1 MQAIKKRTVWDKFR
15 TAAWVTGKKLQQI
28 SDKLD
33 EAEVKLFGAEVD
45 QMLDGVLEAAINKG
59 KQLKPNKEQK
69 S

>member
-1 MQAIKKRTVWDKFR
+1 MGAIKKRTVWDKFR
-15 TAAWVTGKKLQQI
+15 TAAWVTGKKLQQV

-33 EAEVKLFGAEVD
+33 EAEVKMFGAGVD
-45 QMLDGVLEAAINKG
+45 QMLDSALEAGITKV